1 MKCDEARL
9 RISAA
14 LDGELATAD
23 GIAVDS
29 HLEGCPACTAY
40 LGRLNRIR
48 QELRYES
55 LGDVPD
61 VTERV
66 LSAIRPRTRAA
77 YRFRKPTWRLAP
89 VAASFLAGLLV
100 GVVLAGAGV
109 EGPPEVVAVDI
120 PLRVIEAQAG
130 LRSLSARLE
139 VVERGWHDRVPTRS
153 YEGSLR
159 YQAPESLSVHLS
171 DVSAYPSDT
180 WVRNDIDLVIE
191 DGSWWNSGPPACPG
205 EAQPSCTPELQ
216 VQAIVNREPFPE
228 AAPIPLDLVVPV
240 DSFALAEQ
248 PPVLGLRAVAGRPA
262 VGIVT
267 TAAQVDP
274 ILEELFAG
282 GNWRRLHPTDRA
294 EVWLDREAVVPLSIQ
309 IFPAPSEERDDWAER
324 HGYRDDPGIAL
335 LEVHLSEVTLNQT
348 VGRFA
353 GPPSEA
359 MVRDA
364 GFQDL
369 AWEAVEAPV
378 PSELPPGMEPHRA
391 GRATTAAGT
400 LIEVQTWWD
409 GRAWLKVRGVRDW
422 GEPRLFG
429 DLGTAVRKVE
439 MVGGG
444 VAYVAEGGS
453 RVALHGRDLEV
464 EITGSLPEARL
475 LEIAGSLGIEGLPV
489 PADWRE
495 ATAATVSE
503 AKTSLPALLSP
514 GLLGGFSP
522 PAVRLAGEA
531 VTFSYIGAGE
541 RRFVLSQAPATVL
554 TPPLDAE
561 VRGVKVR
568 GVAGRYTPA
577 RGELE
582 WLEDGLVLSLRSDTL
597 SLAEL
602 VFIAERLAPA

>member
-1 MKCDEARL
+1 MKCDQARL

-14 LDGELATAD
+14 LDGELPAAEGTALD
-23 GIAVDS
+23 L
-29 HLEGCPACTAY
+29 HLEGCAACTTH
-40 LGRLNRIR
+40 LERLNRLR
-48 QELRYES
+48 QEVRYES
-55 LGDVPD
+55 LGEVPD

-66 LSAIRPRTRAA
+66 LSAIRPRPRAA
-77 YRFRKPTWRLAP
+77 YRFRRLPWRLAP

-100 GVVLAGAGV
+100 GVILAGAGV
-109 EGPPEVVAVDI
+109 EGPPEVVAADI
-120 PLRVIEAQAG
+120 PRRVIEAQTR

-139 VVERGWHDRVPTRS
+139 VVERGWHDQVPTRS
-153 YEGSLR
+153 YEGWLR

-171 DVSAYPSDT
+171 DVSVYPSPT
-180 WVRNDIDLVIE
+180 WVRNDVELVIE
-191 DGSWWNSGPPACPG
+191 DGSWWNSGPLACPG

-216 VQAIVNREPFPE
+216 VRAIVNREPFPE
-228 AAPIPLDLVVPV
+228 ASPIPLDLVVPV
-240 DSFALAEQ
+240 DSFALADQ

-294 EVWLDREAVVPLSIQ
+294 ELWLDREALVPLSLE
-309 IFPAPSEERDDWAER
+309 IFPAPSEERDRWAER
-324 HGYRDDPGIAL
+324 HGYRDDPGTAL

-348 VGRFA
+348 IGGFA

-359 MVRDA
+359 IVRDA

-369 AWEAVEAPV
+369 AWEAVGAPV
-378 PSELPPGMEPHRA
+378 PSKLPPGMEPHRA
-391 GRATTAAGT
+391 GRTAAGT
-400 LIEVQTWWD
+400 LIEVRTWWD
-409 GRAWLKVRGVRDW
+409 GRAWLKVRAVRAW

-439 MVGGG
+439 MASGG

-453 RVALHGRDLEV
+453 RVALHGRDLDV

-475 LEIAGSLGIEGLPV
+475 LETAGWLGIEGLPA

-495 ATAATVSE
+495 ANAATVTE
-503 AKTSLPALLSP
+503 AKASLPALLSP
-514 GLLGGFSP
+514 GRLAGFSP
-522 PAVRLAGEA
+522 PAVRLSGDA
-531 VTFSYIGAGE
+531 VTLSYVGAGE
-541 RRFVLSQAPATVL
+541 RDFVLSQAPGTVL

-561 VRGVKVR
+561 VRGVEVR
-568 GVAGRYTPA
+568 GVAGRFTPA

-582 WLEDGLVLSLRSDTL
+582 WLQEGLVLSLRSETL

-602 VFIAERLAPA
+602 IFIAERLAPA

>member
-1 MKCDEARL
+1 MKCDEARF

-14 LDGELATAD
+14 LDGELVAAD
-23 GIAVDS
+23 GIALDR
-29 HLEGCPACTAY
+29 HLKSCSACTAY
-40 LGRLNRIR
+40 LGRLTRIR
-48 QELRYES
+48 QEFRYES
-55 LGDVPD
+55 LGEVPD

-66 LSAIRPRTRAA
+66 LSAIRPRPRAA
-77 YRFRKPTWRLAP
+77 YQSHGPRLRLAP
-89 VAASFLAGLLV
+89 VAASFLAGLVV
-100 GVVLAGAGV
+100 GVILASAGV
-109 EGPPEVVAVDI
+109 EGPPEVVATDI
-120 PLRVIEAQAG
+120 PRRVIEAQAG

-139 VVERGWHDRVPTRS
+139 VVERGWHDQVPTRF

-159 YQAPESLSVHLS
+159 YEAPESLAVHLA
-171 DVSAYPSDT
+171 DVSAYPSAT
-180 WVRNDIDLVIE
+180 WVRNDVDLVIE
-191 DGSWWNSGPPACPG
+191 DGSWWNSGPLACPG

-216 VQAIVNREPFPE
+216 VRAIVNREPFPE
-228 AAPIPLDLVVPV
+228 TAPIPLDLVVPV
-240 DSFALAEQ
+240 DSFALADQ

-262 VGIVT
+262 VGILT

-282 GNWRRLHPTDRA
+282 GNWRRLHPTDRV
-294 EVWLDREAVVPLSIQ
+294 EVWLDREAAVPLSLQ

-324 HGYRDDPGIAL
+324 HGYRDDPGTAL

-348 VGRFA
+348 VGRFTD
-353 GPPSEA
+353 PPSEA

-364 GFQDL
+364 RFQDL
-369 AWEAVEAPV
+369 AWNALEAPM

-391 GRATTAAGT
+391 GRAPTAAGT
-400 LIEVQTWWD
+400 LIEVRTWWD
-409 GRAWLKVRGVRDW
+409 GRAWLKIRVVRDW

-429 DLGTAVRKVE
+429 DLGTAVRKVA
-439 MVGGG
+439 MAGGG
-444 VAYVAEGGS
+444 VAYIAEGGS
-453 RVALHGRDLEV
+453 RVALHGRDLDV

-475 LEIAGSLGIEGLPV
+475 LETAGSLGIEGLPV
-489 PADWRE
+489 PPGWRE
-495 ATAATVSE
+495 AAAATVTE
-503 AKTSLPALLSP
+503 AKTSLPALLTP
-514 GLLGGFSP
+514 GLLSGFSP
-522 PAVRLAGEA
+522 PAVRLAGDA
-531 VTFSYIGAGE
+531 VTLSYIGAGE
-541 RRFVLSQAPATVL
+541 RGFVLSQAPGTVL

-561 VRGVKVR
+561 VRGVQVR